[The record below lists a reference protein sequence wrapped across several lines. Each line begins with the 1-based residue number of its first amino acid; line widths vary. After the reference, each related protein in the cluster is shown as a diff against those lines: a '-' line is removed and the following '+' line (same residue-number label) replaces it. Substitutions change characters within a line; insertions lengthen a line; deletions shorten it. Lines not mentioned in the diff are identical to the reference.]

1 MRSQEFVTELVGTVG
16 SMDHLINRVNKV
28 ADICATMGNRPLLYR
43 MLRGTST
50 SGRYSLIQKV
60 TPRGIRD
67 EKLLGTGNAVQP
79 HVLNKLDIEHA
90 VFATMDPHPG
100 TSGKFGANFFM
111 VPIGSYKIY
120 SSPAVDD
127 LGTHLPAPEDFDK
140 VVASYKE
147 GWPSAGFPNEVILD
161 CEQYYMILIGEFVKK
176 YAGEKVRQM
185 YTRDTN
191 QFNKIKNDI
200 NKELLTSSFKTY
212 NDMAWYLRNPVTNLL
227 KAQQMKAEEIL
238 KEGLMYKGYPCT
250 KDCSGH
256 MAGYAWAQQRN
267 IVNPQELPTDT
278 NNSFY
283 EGMLSFTEG
292 KQMKIKDI
300 VREDTDSGDI
310 ATVATNLFARPIKR
324 TDKRKYGNTPKPQK
338 YKSK

>member
-28 ADICATMGNRPLLYR
+28 ADICATMGNKPLLYR

-79 HVLNKLDIEHA
+79 HVLSKLDIEHA

-127 LGTHLPAPEDFDK
+127 LLGSIQFKGQD
-140 VVASYKE
+140 
-147 GWPSAGFPNEVILD
+147 SAGNAVD
-161 CEQYYMILIGEFVKK
+161 GTT
-176 YAGEKVRQM
+176 
-185 YTRDTN
+185 TRH
-191 QFNKIKNDI
+191 I
-200 NKELLTSSFKTY
+200 
-212 NDMAWYLRNPVTNLL
+212 
-227 KAQQMKAEEIL
+227 
-238 KEGLMYKGYPCT
+238 
-250 KDCSGH
+250 
-256 MAGYAWAQQRN
+256 
-267 IVNPQELPTDT
+267 
-278 NNSFY
+278 
-283 EGMLSFTEG
+283 
-292 KQMKIKDI
+292 
-300 VREDTDSGDI
+300 
-310 ATVATNLFARPIKR
+310 
-324 TDKRKYGNTPKPQK
+324 
-338 YKSK
+338 